1 MRTIPLLASV
11 CLAAAASARA
21 QDLADICHASSSYD
35 LTVSAGALLFDRAAP
50 APRRVELR
58 DGRLLADGA
67 ATAANAEQR
76 DRLALFEQELRALVP
91 AVKRVARNGVDLA
104 AAAVNDESVRLRLG
118 ADTRGQLARRVAA
131 HAADLKRR
139 IDASTSTHDWQG
151 DAFDRYADDIVADV
165 APLVAADLG
174 QQAVDA
180 AVGGDLDAAASLRD
194 RAAGLAGGGLQR
206 DLQGRLQA
214 ALRPQVQALCPSIR
228 RLAELQREVRGA
240 DGRALDLV
248 EIDAGA
254 KSSAPVR
261 RGRRP

>member
-1 MRTIPLLASV
+1 MHTIPLLASICV
-11 CLAAAASARA
+11 CAVVPA
-21 QDLADICHASSSYD
+21 QAQELADVCHASSSYD
-35 LTVSAGALLFDRAAP
+35 LTVTTGALVFDRAVP
-50 APRRVELR
+50 APRRIELR
-58 DGRLLADGA
+58 EGRLVVDGA

-91 AVKRVARNGVDLA
+91 DVKRVARNGVDLA
-104 AAAVNDESVRLRLG
+104 AAAVRDESVRLRLG
-118 ADTRGQLARRVAA
+118 AETRSELARQVAA

-151 DAFDRYADDIVADV
+151 DAFDRYANDIVAGV

-174 QQAVDA
+174 QQAVTA

-194 RAAGLAGGGLQR
+194 RAAGLTGGGLQR

-214 ALRPQVQALCPSIR
+214 SLRPQVQALCPSIR
-228 RLAELQREVRGA
+228 RLAELQRDVRGA
-240 DGRALDLV
+240 DGRSLDLL
-248 EIDAGA
+248 EIEAGA
-254 KSSAPVR
+254 KPAASAR